1 MKDWDAKK
9 KVLDE
14 ERISLSLYASD
25 REEQL
30 DG

>member
-9 KVLDE
+9 KALDE
-14 ERISLSLYASD
+14 EWISLSHYASD
-25 REEQL
+25 RKEQL